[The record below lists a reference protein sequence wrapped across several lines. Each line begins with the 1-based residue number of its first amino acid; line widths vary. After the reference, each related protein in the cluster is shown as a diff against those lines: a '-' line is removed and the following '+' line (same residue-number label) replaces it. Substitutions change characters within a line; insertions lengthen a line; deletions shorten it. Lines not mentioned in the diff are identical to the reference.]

1 VLQRIPRDRPKSWS
15 EHRPKTG
22 IRWFLFFHKFE
33 WYCSWVAWALGNWA
47 LLEVLESLSAFSV
60 LVAVVFYFADSG
72 NRIKQRHYQ
81 AWQVINTAQGKGGSG
96 GRIEALQELNH
107 DKVPLI
113 GVNAGGAFL
122 MGINLRG
129 ARLSRC
135 TLEASDMRNSNLE
148 SADLTFCNLSSVNF
162 RSSSLNRAQMQDADL
177 TDADLNGTN
186 LSHAMLDRADLT
198 RTDLRNAD
206 LSQVDWQQIA
216 SFQLA
221 NIWGVRNPPVGFVA
235 FALAHGAVSLASD
248 EDWTKAENRHPNSPG
263 P

>member
-1 VLQRIPRDRPKSWS
+1 MLRRIPRDRPKSWS
-15 EHRPKTG
+15 EQRPKTTT
-22 IRWFLFFHKFE
+22 RWLLLFHQME
-33 WYCSWVAWALGNWA
+33 WCFSWAAWALGNWA
-47 LLEVLESLSAFSV
+47 FLEVIESLSTFSV

-107 DKVPLI
+107 DHVPLI
-113 GVNAGGAFL
+113 GVDAGGAFL

-135 TLEASDMRNSNLE
+135 TLQSSDLRNSDLAK
-148 SADLTFCNLSSVNF
+148 ADLTFCNL
-162 RSSSLNRAQMQDADL
+162 RSANLRGSNLNRAQIQDADL
-177 TDADLNGTN
+177 TDADLNGSN
-186 LSHAMLDRADLT
+186 LSGTTLDRADLT

-206 LSQVDWQQIA
+206 LSEVLWQQIA
-216 SFQLA
+216 SFHLA
-221 NIWGVRNPPVGFVA
+221 NVWGVRNPPEGFVA
-235 FALAHGAVSLASD
+235 FAVAHGAVSLASD
-248 EDWTKAENRHPNSPG
+248 EDWAKAENSG

>member
-1 VLQRIPRDRPKSWS
+1 MLRRIPRERPKSWS
-15 EHRPKTG
+15 EQRPKTA
-22 IRWFLFFHKFE
+22 IRSLLFFHKFE
-33 WYCSWVAWALGNWA
+33 WYCSWAAWALGNWA
-47 LLEVLESLSAFSV
+47 FLEVIESLGTFSV

-113 GVNAGGAFL
+113 GVEAGSAFL
-122 MGINLRG
+122 QGINLRG
-129 ARLSRC
+129 ARLNRC
-135 TLEASDMRNSNLE
+135 TLQSSDLRNSDLA
-148 SADLTFCNLSSVNF
+148 SADLTFCNLRSANF
-162 RSSSLNRAQMQDADL
+162 RGSNLNRAQMQDADL

-186 LSHAMLDRADLT
+186 LSRAILDRADLT

-206 LSQVDWQQIA
+206 LGQAVWQGVA
-216 SFQLA
+216 SFHLA
-221 NIWGVRNPPVGFVA
+221 NVWGVRNPPQGFVA

-248 EDWTKAENRHPNSPG
+248 EDWARAEQSPR
-263 P
+263 